1 MSVGYVSFKVSKV
14 EKELAAHMSGVH
26 GSGNSTETKKV
37 TSVLS
42 ETEVVGVTKL
52 ARICVL
58 YILTIKQS
66 MVEMLI
72 A

>member
-1 MSVGYVSFKVSKV
+1 
-14 EKELAAHMSGVH
+14 MSGVH